1 MNIVKSIL
9 GALGLILLI
18 ALTGVYFLP
27 DRYTVSQSIE
37 INCPR
42 NVVYEYVSDYSKWQK
57 WSPLMVMDPAAQLAF
72 EGKPGTNGHK
82 MSWQGGKTG
91 RGSLTIVR
99 TSDSSIDG
107 ELNIQ
112 KPVSSLGHDKWNFTQ
127 QGKSTK
133 VTWTST
139 GPLKYPF
146 GRLMGISIDQILGS
160 QEKQGLE
167 KLKAVCEQDYARNT
181 QSALYL
187 NRP

>member
-1 MNIVKSIL
+1 MKIAKSIL

-27 DRYTVSQSIE
+27 DRYTVQQSID

-42 NVVYEYVSDYSKWQK
+42 SVVYEYVGDYSKWQK
-57 WSPLMVMDPAAQLAF
+57 WSPLLEVDPATSVAY

-82 MSWQGGKTG
+82 MSWQGKKTG
-91 RGSLTIVR
+91 SGSLTIVR
-99 TSDSSIDG
+99 SSDSGIDG

-112 KPVSSLGHDKWNFTQ
+112 KPVTSVGHDKWQFVQ
-127 QGKSTK
+127 HGKQTK
-133 VTWTST
+133 VTWNST

-146 GRLMGISIDQILGS
+146 GRLMGISLDQMLGS

-167 KLKAVCEQDYARNT
+167 KLKAVCEEAYAEET
-181 QSALYL
+181 QSALL
-187 NRP
+187 HTR

>member
-1 MNIVKSIL
+1 MNIAKSIL

-27 DRYTVSQSIE
+27 DRYTVSQTID

-42 NVVYEYVSDYSKWQK
+42 SVVYEYVGDYSKWQK
-57 WSPLMVMDPAAQLAF
+57 WSPWMDMDPQAQVAF

-82 MSWQGGKTG
+82 MSWKSNKTG
-91 RGSLTIVR
+91 HGSLTIVKASA
-99 TSDSSIDG
+99 TDIDG

-112 KPVSSLGHDKWNFTQ
+112 RPISSLGHDKWKFDE
-127 QGKSTK
+127 QGKQTK

-146 GRLMGISIDQILGS
+146 GRLMGISVDEILGS
-160 QEKQGLE
+160 QEKEGLD
-167 KLKAVCEQDYARNT
+167 KLKEVCEQAYAEKT
-181 QSALYL
+181 QTAKSV
-187 NRP
+187 R